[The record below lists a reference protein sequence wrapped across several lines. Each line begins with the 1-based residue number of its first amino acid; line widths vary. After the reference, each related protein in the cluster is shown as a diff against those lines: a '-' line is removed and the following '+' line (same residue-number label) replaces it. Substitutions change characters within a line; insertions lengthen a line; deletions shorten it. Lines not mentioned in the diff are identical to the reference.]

1 MITEIEPK
9 GFSPKFH
16 STGIYLIHDGRFVT
30 LKRSDDYK
38 GKWSTP
44 GGGIEKGEDPHD
56 TIVREVKEECGLT
69 IEKTKLRKVG
79 TYNIRYPEFDFRY
92 TIFTYYL
99 DNREEIVLDKNEHSE
114 IRWVTPDEALQ
125 LDLIMDEDYCI
136 RKAFGL

>member
-1 MITEIEPK
+1 MVSRLACNIHNIVTCIFSRIQEAVQGLLNKFLNNPLFSFSMITEIEPK

-56 TIVREVKEECGLT
+56 TIVREVKEEGGLT
-69 IEKTKLRKVG
+69 IEKTKLRKV
-79 TYNIRYPEFDFRY
+79 
-92 TIFTYYL
+92 
-99 DNREEIVLDKNEHSE
+99 
-114 IRWVTPDEALQ
+114 
-125 LDLIMDEDYCI
+125 
-136 RKAFGL
+136 